1 MLYTIGDVSEKTG
14 LPAPTLRYYDKEGLL
29 PFVNRGNGGIRKFQ
43 ETDLEWLRLIEC
55 LKASG
60 LQIKDIKRYID
71 LFVQGDSTIEE
82 RRQMFYTQKENVEQE
97 IELLQGTLDLL
108 TYKCWFYDT
117 AIELGSTEAVKNL
130 QENQIPAKIKKIKAK
145 MKRFDCCGKK
155 RQNRKSA

>member
-1 MLYTIGDVSEKTG
+1 MLYTIGDVAEKTG

-82 RRQMFYTQKENVEQE
+82 RRRMFYTQKESVKKE

-117 AIELGSTEAVKNL
+117 ASELGGVEAVKNL
-130 QENQIPAKIKKIKAK
+130 PEEQIPPHIRKIKEK
-145 MKRFDCCGKK
+145 MKRFHCCAKK
-155 RQNRKSA
+155 KKSEK

>member
-1 MLYTIGDVSEKTG
+1 MLYTIGDVSERTG

-71 LFVQGDSTIEE
+71 LFIQGDSTIEE
-82 RRQMFYTQKENVEQE
+82 RRKMFYAQKKSVERE
-97 IELLQGTLDLL
+97 IELLQDTLNLL
-108 TYKCWFYDT
+108 TFKCWFYDT
-117 AIELGSTEAVKNL
+117 ALELGSTEAVKNL
-130 QENQIPAKIKKIKAK
+130 PEDQIPPHIKKIRKK
-145 MKRFDCCGKK
+145 MKQFNCCNTKPD
-155 RQNRKSA
+155 NTPV